1 MSPRWFRARRSRR
14 ERACLICIVPI
25 LAACPLDDTVDGL
38 GGSETGEAGVPVAID
53 PFNGGGDAP
62 PGRPDR
68 SATWRPP
75 TALGNGLVHDSR
87 YDLGVGSHH
96 AVFSAAELATGVDW
110 TGFVDNHALERERGF
125 RPAQLDALHDLTQVN
140 GG

>member
-1 MSPRWFRARRSRR
+1 
-14 ERACLICIVPI
+14 
-25 LAACPLDDTVDGL
+25 
-38 GGSETGEAGVPVAID
+38 
-53 PFNGGGDAP
+53 P

-140 GG
+140 GGFELSITDRTVYVSDDDANYLSQTLTHVFPSPAHERVALVDQGSASPGEA